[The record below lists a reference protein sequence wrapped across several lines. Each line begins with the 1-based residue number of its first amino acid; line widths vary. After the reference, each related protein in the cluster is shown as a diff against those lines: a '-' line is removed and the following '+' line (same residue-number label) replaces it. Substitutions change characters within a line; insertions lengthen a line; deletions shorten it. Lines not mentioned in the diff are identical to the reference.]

1 MANEGRKGK
10 LMSEY
15 VRPLEAGRRVRLGRT
30 NGFGW
35 TIMGLTRVDEDG
47 NCFGTRWYTAA
58 GLPIL
63 PLDRYYLKEGDT
75 TYSSRGR
82 TSTET
87 TSYQILGTAPLRSS
101 EIIRT
106 YIYCWL
112 IAPLIG
118 AGPLLLYLVNADHL
132 AHSLP
137 GGIITFLILM
147 FVILFAGPILLL
159 VLHTRYRERFAPL
172 RVPAWL

>member
-1 MANEGRKGK
+1 
-10 LMSEY
+10 LVHS
-15 VRPLEAGRRVRLGRT
+15 GRT
-30 NGFGW
+30 ADRPAGPLLPEG
-35 TIMGLTRVDEDG
+35 GGHHLLLTR
-47 NCFGTRWYTAA
+47 
-58 GLPIL
+58 
-63 PLDRYYLKEGDT
+63 
-75 TYSSRGR
+75 R

-87 TSYQILGTAPLRSS
+87 TSYQILGTALLRSS

-106 YIYCWL
+106 YLYCWL

-118 AGPLLLYLVNADHL
+118 AGPLLVYLVNADQL

-137 GGIITFLILM
+137 GGFFTFLILM

-159 VLHTRYRERFAPL
+159 ALHTRYRERFAPL